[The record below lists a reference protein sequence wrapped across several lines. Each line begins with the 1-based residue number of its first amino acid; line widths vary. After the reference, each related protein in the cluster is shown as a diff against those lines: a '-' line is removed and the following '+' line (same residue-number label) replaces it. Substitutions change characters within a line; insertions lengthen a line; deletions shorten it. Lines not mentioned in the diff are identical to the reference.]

1 MGVVMLKDIQKRVGN
16 DDILYVADLQTL
28 LSETVSQ

>member
-1 MGVVMLKDIQKRVGN
+1 MLKDIQKSVGN
-16 DDILYVADLQTL
+16 DDISYVADLQSL